1 MLLQFLQLCPVWFRE
16 LFLQFIPSRDFQRV
30 RKTLDIMHN
39 MAVEVFMAKKQA
51 LSEGGK
57 AITSQV
63 GEGKDIMSV
72 LCLYYLL
79 ARLIFTT
86 NSHLNTSA
94 SERRER

>member
-1 MLLQFLQLCPVWFRE
+1 M
-16 LFLQFIPSRDFQRV
+16 
-30 RKTLDIMHN
+30 DIMHN
-39 MAVEVFMAKKQA
+39 MAVEVFTAKKQA
-51 LSEGGK
+51 LSEGGE
-57 AITSQV
+57 AMMSQV